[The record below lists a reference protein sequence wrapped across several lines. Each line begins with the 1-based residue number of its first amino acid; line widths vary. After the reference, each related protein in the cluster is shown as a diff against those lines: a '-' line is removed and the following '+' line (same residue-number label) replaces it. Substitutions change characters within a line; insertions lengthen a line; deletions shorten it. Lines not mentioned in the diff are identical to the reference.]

1 MTPIPNTAGIVTQ
14 PSTLLLAAKP
24 DILDL
29 VRTVLDKCSSQVHLQ
44 LLDVRLLCVCV
55 CVCTMNVI
63 S

>member
-1 MTPIPNTAGIVTQ
+1 MTPIPNTAGILTQ
-14 PSTLLLAAKP
+14 PSALLPAAKP

-55 CVCTMNVI
+55 CAL
-63 S
+63 